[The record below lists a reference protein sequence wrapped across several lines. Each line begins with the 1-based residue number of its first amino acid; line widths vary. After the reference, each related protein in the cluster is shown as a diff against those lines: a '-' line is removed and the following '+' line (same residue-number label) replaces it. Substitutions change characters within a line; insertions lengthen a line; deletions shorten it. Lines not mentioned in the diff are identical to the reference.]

1 MIPPQTV
8 PASSRK
14 LGACVVDASF
24 TDESVLN
31 DLETAKRHRLV
42 SMESARK
49 FVHEEIHTDA
59 PCICAW

>member
-1 MIPPQTV
+1 M

-14 LGACVVDASF
+14 LGVSGIDASSS
-24 TDESVLN
+24 DESVLN
-31 DLETAKRHRLV
+31 DLETAQIYRLV

-59 PCICAW
+59 PCAW